1 MKTLNCIIWDFDG
14 VILFSNAVRR
24 KGFEIIFKDFP
35 KESVNQLLEY
45 HELNGGLSRYIKI
58 RYFFEEILK
67 QSITSDRVDALAEE
81 FSFVMKFELTNKEL
95 LNKEWI
101 EAMYSLEN
109 KYEHH
114 IASGSDGLELR
125 YLCQELE
132 VSKYFHSI
140 NGSPTTKNELV
151 SDILTKTTFPKD
163 EVILIGD
170 SINDF
175 EAAKAN
181 GIDFYG
187 YNNRNIIGLGS
198 GYIEDFNDLV

>member
-81 FSFVMKFELTNKEL
+81 FSVVMKFELTNKEL

-101 EAMYSLEN
+101 EAMDCLEN

-125 YLCQELE
+125 YLCQELG

-140 NGSPTTKNELV
+140 NGSPTAKNELV

-175 EAAKAN
+175 EAATVN

>member
-14 VILFSNAVRR
+14 VILLSNPVRR

-45 HELNGGLSRYIKI
+45 HELNGGLSRYVKI

-67 QSITSDRVDALAEE
+67 QSITSDQVDALAEE
-81 FSFVMKFELTNKEL
+81 FSVVMKFELTKKEL
-95 LNKEWI
+95 LNKQWI
-101 EAMYSLEN
+101 EAMVSLEN

-114 IASGSDGLELR
+114 IASGSDDLELR
-125 YLCQELE
+125 YLCQELG

-140 NGSPTTKNELV
+140 NGSPTPKNELV

-170 SINDF
+170 AINDF
-175 EAAKAN
+175 EAARVN

-187 YNNRNIIGLGS
+187 YNNRNLIGLGS